1 MQIIIRKLE
10 PHESATYREIRLA
23 CLKNA
28 SAYFGSTYEEEA
40 ATPRLKF
47 ETFIE
52 NKSTDHFIF
61 GAFDDDTLI
70 GITGFK
76 RMERERDRHRGEVV
90 QVYVDASYRG
100 QNVGETLIRRVLEQA
115 FTLEGIEQVQ
125 LSAIAQNEKAIKLYE
140 KIGFRTF
147 GIQAHYFKMGHTYT
161 DQCFMQLF
169 KSNYLPN
176 NVSISSS

>member
-1 MQIIIRKLE
+1 
-10 PHESATYREIRLA
+10 
-23 CLKNA
+23 
-28 SAYFGSTYEEEA
+28 
-40 ATPRLKF
+40 
-47 ETFIE
+47 
-52 NKSTDHFIF
+52 
-61 GAFDDDTLI
+61 
-70 GITGFK
+70 
-76 RMERERDRHRGEVV
+76 
-90 QVYVDASYRG
+90 
-100 QNVGETLIRRVLEQA
+100 VLEQA

>member
-10 PHESATYREIRLA
+10 PHESAAYREIRLA

-40 ATPRLKF
+40 SNSRLKF

-52 NKSTDHFIF
+52 NNSKDHFIF
-61 GAFDDDTLI
+61 GAFDHDTLI

-76 RMERERDRHRGEVV
+76 RMERQRDRHRGEVV
-90 QVYVDASYRG
+90 QVYVEAGYRG
-100 QNVGETLIRRVLEQA
+100 QSLGEKLIRSVIAQA
-115 FTLEGIEQVQ
+115 FTLEGIEQAQ
-125 LSAIAQNEKAIKLYE
+125 LSAIAGNENAIKLYE

-147 GIQAHYFKMGHTYT
+147 GIQTNYFKMGDTYT

-169 KSNYLPN
+169 KRDYLPN
-176 NVSISSS
+176 NESISFT

>member
-1 MQIIIRKLE
+1 MQIIIRKLG
-10 PHESATYREIRLA
+10 PHESAIYREIRLA

-28 SAYFGSTYEEEA
+28 SDYFGSTYEEEA
-40 ATPRLKF
+40 SNPRLKF
-47 ETFIE
+47 ENFIE
-52 NKSTDHFIF
+52 NGSPDNFMF
-61 GAFDDDTLI
+61 GAFDHDRLI

-100 QNVGETLIRRVLEQA
+100 QNVGETLIRSVIEQG

-125 LSAIAQNEKAIKLYE
+125 LSAIAHNEKAIKLYE

-147 GIQAHYFKMGHTYT
+147 GIQTNYFKIGDTYT

-169 KSNYLPN
+169 KSDYLRN
-176 NVSISSS
+176 KESISFT